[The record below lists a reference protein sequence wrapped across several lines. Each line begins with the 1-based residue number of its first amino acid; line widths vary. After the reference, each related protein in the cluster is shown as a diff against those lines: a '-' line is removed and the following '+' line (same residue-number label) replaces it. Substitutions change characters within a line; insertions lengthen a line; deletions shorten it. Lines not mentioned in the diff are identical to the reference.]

1 MAREL
6 YDMIVDKEMFEELFV
21 LMRDYFYKDTEFFRQ
36 IFEEFL
42 KFRRRKGDDFER
54 KCNQLL
60 RKIEDPTLKEEIFLT
75 VVETKRMVKVCENQ
89 RQLVL
94 DLLQEGIR
102 CTNSKEGDDYSP
114 AMRERVTD
122 VIVALLECNI
132 NI

>member
-102 CTNSKEGDDYSP
+102 CTNAKEGDDYSP

>member
-102 CTNSKEGDDYSP
+102 CANAKEGDDYSP